1 VTNTQ
6 SIRPSATR
14 LAFTLIELLVVIAII
29 AILAAMLLPALAKA
43 KERAK
48 RTSCMNNLKQ
58 CGLALTMYANDNR
71 DTLPINFPPLTGPGA
86 WPWDISPL
94 TVTNLL
100 SLGFQRN
107 ILFCPSFANQNQE
120 QYWNFAVV
128 HGGDL
133 RVLGYVFALRTAPRL
148 LDYETQSKLTVPTLR
163 VTPTGTVKQSVS
175 EAVLAADANLS
186 NGVDVVNR
194 GNNNYTRVVG
204 IDPNNPHSSP
214 HLSGSIPAGGNLI
227 FLDSHAEWR
236 KFPLMTVRTTGDP
249 AFWW

>member
-1 VTNTQ
+1 
-6 SIRPSATR
+6 
-14 LAFTLIELLVVIAII
+14 
-29 AILAAMLLPALAKA
+29 MLLPALAKA

-58 CGLALTMYANDNR
+58 CGLALSMYANDNR
-71 DTLPINFPPLTGPGA
+71 DDLAVNFPPNTGPGA

-100 SLGFQRN
+100 NLGFQRN

-133 RVLGYVFALRTAPRL
+133 RVLGYVFALKTAPRL
-148 LDYETQSKLTVPTLR
+148 LDYETQSKLTIPTLR

-175 EAVLAADANLS
+175 EAVLAADATLS
-186 NGVDVVNR
+186 NGADTVNR
-194 GNNNYTRVVG
+194 GNNSYTGVVG
-204 IDPNNPHSSP
+204 IDPANPHSSP
-214 HLSGSIPAGGNLI
+214 HLNGKLPAGGNLI

-236 KFPLMTVRTTGDP
+236 KFPQMTVRTTGDP